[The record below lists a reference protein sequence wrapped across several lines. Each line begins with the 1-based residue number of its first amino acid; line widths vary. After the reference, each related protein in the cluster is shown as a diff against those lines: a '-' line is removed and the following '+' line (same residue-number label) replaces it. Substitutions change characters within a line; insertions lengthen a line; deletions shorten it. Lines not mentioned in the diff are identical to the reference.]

1 MEIDI
6 SRLKG
11 ISRARYELEVVTP
24 LFMGGADPKFAE
36 IRAQSIKG
44 LLRFWWRAHQKETD
58 IKKLRE
64 KENRIFGS
72 TDGKSRFSIS
82 VECGDKPQMSNLNKG
97 ATFAVE
103 GRGGNLGILDY
114 LSFGICVRNNELRKN
129 EYIRQHFPSG
139 TKFEVN
145 LAFYEESVKGEV
157 LKAFALLVAY
167 GGLGAK
173 SRNGFGS
180 LRLLK
185 GELPDVSAIK
195 EEHDLLSYP
204 SFSQMSQR
212 ITFREHRSWENA
224 LSEIGLAYRRM
235 RLSRVIGVR
244 KHDFIKRQYLARPII
259 EKGREAVSGRL
270 AKQFHLH
277 VSKNKNNTY
286 QGQILVMP
294 YRVHV
299 GNDDAAYRLIMTD
312 ACRLLNDIKSGKNP
326 DTIY

>member
-114 LSFGICVRNNELRKN
+114 FHLAFA
-129 EYIRQHFPSG
+129 SG
-139 TKFEVN
+139 T
-145 LAFYEESVKGEV
+145 
-157 LKAFALLVAY
+157 
-167 GGLGAK
+167 
-173 SRNGFGS
+173 
-180 LRLLK
+180 
-185 GELPDVSAIK
+185 
-195 EEHDLLSYP
+195 
-204 SFSQMSQR
+204 MS
-212 ITFREHRSWENA
+212 
-224 LSEIGLAYRRM
+224 
-235 RLSRVIGVR
+235 
-244 KHDFIKRQYLARPII
+244 
-259 EKGREAVSGRL
+259 
-270 AKQFHLH
+270 
-277 VSKNKNNTY
+277 
-286 QGQILVMP
+286 
-294 YRVHV
+294 
-299 GNDDAAYRLIMTD
+299 
-312 ACRLLNDIKSGKNP
+312 
-326 DTIY
+326 